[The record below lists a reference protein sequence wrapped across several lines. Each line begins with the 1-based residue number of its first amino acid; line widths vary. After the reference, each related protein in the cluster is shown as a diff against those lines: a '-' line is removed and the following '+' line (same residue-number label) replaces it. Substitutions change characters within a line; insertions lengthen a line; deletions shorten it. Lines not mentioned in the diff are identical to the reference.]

1 MENDE
6 NLDPNVWFNEPDT
19 HIRCVVDV
27 ILKKKIC
34 QKFCWELLWNLQ
46 TTETKIWAISFIFSC
61 VSFEIILL

>member
-27 ILKKKIC
+27 ILKKKYVRNSV
-34 QKFCWELLWNLQ
+34 EN
-46 TTETKIWAISFIFSC
+46 
-61 VSFEIILL
+61 SFETYKLLKPKYEPFHLFFPVFRLK